1 MHHNHDN
8 ALVWLDLET
17 TGLDP
22 DRDRIL
28 EIAVL
33 ITDGDLNIVAHGPN
47 LVIHQHDE
55 HLTRMDAWCQQHHRA
70 SGLVDRVKA
79 STITEADAE
88 EQVLQFLRTHVAKRA
103 IPLAGSSV
111 HQDRRFLCR
120 YMARV
125 ESYLHYRIVDVSTI
139 KELVRRWH
147 PEHMV
152 HAPEKALR
160 HRALDDLFE
169 SLTELRYYRQRVFGG
184 CTQAI

>member
-1 MHHNHDN
+1 MHHNHDD
-8 ALVWLDLET
+8 ALVWMDLET

-33 ITDGDLNIVAHGPN
+33 ITDGDLNIVEHGPN
-47 LVIHQHDE
+47 LVIHQSDE
-55 HLTRMDAWCQQHHRA
+55 LLHGMDAWCQQHHRA
-70 SGLVDRVKA
+70 SGLIDRVRA
-79 STITEADAE
+79 STITEFEAE
-88 EQVLQFLRTHVAKRA
+88 EQVFDFLRTHVAKRT

-120 YMARV
+120 YMTRV

-147 PEHMV
+147 PEHMA

-160 HRALDDLFE
+160 HRALDDLLE
-169 SLTELRYYRQRVFGG
+169 SITELRHYRHHVFGG
-184 CTQAI
+184 KS